1 MEKNYWEKILAKLQS
16 YCAYQERSRLEVRRR
31 MAKYELAK
39 EAEELLL
46 NHLEE
51 ENFLNEER
59 FAEVYARSKFNQ
71 KSWGP
76 RKIRQALRQ
85 HELEESIIEQALKQ
99 LPAESQEEVL
109 QKLMLKKIRSL
120 KSTPKAIANDFAL
133 RQKVWRHLAQKGY
146 APEHFEDSLRTLCQQ
161 HNL

>member
-1 MEKNYWEKILAKLQS
+1 MEKNYWEKILGKLQS

-31 MAKYELAK
+31 MAKYELSS
-39 EAEELLL
+39 EAEDLLL

-51 ENFLNEER
+51 ENFLNESR

-71 KSWGP
+71 KGWGP
-76 RKIRQALRQ
+76 RKIRQALRS
-85 HELEESIIEQALKQ
+85 HELDEATIDEALKQ
-99 LPAESQEEVL
+99 LAPESQEEVL

-120 KSTPKAIANDFAL
+120 KSTPQAVAKDFAL